1 MKFDP
6 KEKKCTNIVNSVNL
20 EGRLAAIHPDPAWEG
35 AVVDDSSPS
44 SPRGLKCGR
53 ATGQN
58 RIIH

>member
-6 KEKKCTNIVNSVNL
+6 KEKKRTNSVYSVNP

-35 AVVDDSSPS
+35 AVVDDSSRGS
-44 SPRGLKCGR
+44 LGGLKCGR

-58 RIIH
+58 QIIH